1 MKKEKAVII
10 GIGSVLR
17 EDDALGVRIVEV
29 FENEKLFGK
38 KARLVCGDISGL
50 DILKYFEKHVKVI
63 VIDAA
68 DMKLPLGTVKAFKP
82 EEIITKIEG
91 PAGSSHGFNLT
102 HTLEIAKSLNMSDN
116 IVIIGIQPSDTSFG
130 LELSEK
136 IRILFPQI
144 VKKTAKIIE
153 DLL

>member
-1 MKKEKAVII
+1 VKEKKAVII

-17 EDDALGVRIVEV
+17 KDDALGVRIVEV
-29 FENEKLFGK
+29 FEKKKSFGK

-50 DILKYFEKHVKVI
+50 DILKYFEKDVKVI

-91 PAGSSHGFNLT
+91 PSGSTHGFNLT
-102 HTLEIAKSLNMSDN
+102 HTLEIAKSLNMADS
-116 IVIIGIQPSDTSFG
+116 IVIIGVQPDDASFG
-130 LELSEK
+130 LELSKE
-136 IRILFPQI
+136 IRILFPRI
-144 VKKTAKIIE
+144 VKETAKIITA
-153 DLL
+153 LL

>member
-1 MKKEKAVII
+1 MKKERAVII

-17 EDDALGVRIVEV
+17 KDDALGVRIVEV
-29 FENEKLFGK
+29 FEKKKLFGK

-50 DILKYFEKHVKVI
+50 DILKYFEKHAKII

-68 DMKLPLGTVKAFKP
+68 DMKTPPGTVKAFSP
-82 EEIITKIEG
+82 DEIITKIEG
-91 PAGSSHGFNLT
+91 PSGSTHGFNLT
-102 HTLEIAKSLNMSDN
+102 HTLEIAKSLNMGDN
-116 IVIIGIQPSDTSFG
+116 IVIIGIQPLDTSFG

-144 VKKTAKIIE
+144 VKKTTKII
-153 DLL
+153 DTLF

>member
-1 MKKEKAVII
+1 VKKERAVII

-17 EDDALGVRIVEV
+17 KDDALGVRIVEV
-29 FENEKLFGK
+29 FEKKKLFGK

-50 DILKYFEKHVKVI
+50 DILKYFEKHAKII

-68 DMKLPLGTVKAFKP
+68 DMKTPPGTVKAFSP
-82 EEIITKIEG
+82 DEIITKIEG
-91 PAGSSHGFNLT
+91 PSGSTHGFNLT
-102 HTLEIAKSLNMSDN
+102 HTLEIAKSLNMGDN
-116 IVIIGIQPSDTSFG
+116 IVIIGIQPLDTSFG

-144 VKKTAKIIE
+144 VKKTTKII
-153 DLL
+153 DTLF

>member
-1 MKKEKAVII
+1 MKEKKAVII

-17 EDDALGVRIVEV
+17 KDDALGVRIVEV
-29 FENEKLFGK
+29 FEKKKLFGK

-50 DILKYFEKHVKVI
+50 DILKYFEKHAKII

-68 DMKLPLGTVKAFKP
+68 DMKTPPGTVKAFSP
-82 EEIITKIEG
+82 DEIITKIEG
-91 PAGSSHGFNLT
+91 PSGSTHGFNLT
-102 HTLEIAKSLNMSDN
+102 HTLEIAKSLNMGDN
-116 IVIIGIQPSDTSFG
+116 IVIIGIQPLDTSFG

-144 VKKTAKIIE
+144 VKKTTKII
-153 DLL
+153 DTLF